1 MPAPRP
7 PGDLSRIDF
16 AELTRLAAGGR
27 PPVEKWDP
35 AHCGHSAMR
44 IARDGSWHHEGRPI
58 ARPALVSL
66 FASILRREP
75 DGSYVLVTPVEK
87 LTIDV
92 EDCPFAAVEVKS
104 EGRGEKRRLGF
115 RLNSGE
121 IVIAGPEHRLSVDPG
136 EAGPLPRLEVRRGL
150 DARIAR
156 PVYYELV
163 ALALDEAEDP
173 PGLWSDGAFFPLDE
187 SE

>member
-27 PPVEKWDP
+27 PPVETWDP
-35 AHCGHSAMR
+35 PHCGHSFMR

-75 DGSYVLVTPVEK
+75 DGRFVLVTPVEK
-87 LTIDV
+87 LDIDV
-92 EDCPFAAVEVKS
+92 EDCPFVAVEVKS
-104 EGRGEKRRLGF
+104 EGKGEDRRLAF

-121 IVIAGPEHRLSVDPG
+121 IVIAGPDHTLAVDSG
-136 EAGPLPRLEVRRGL
+136 ETGPLPRLEVRGGL
-150 DARIAR
+150 EARIAR

-163 ALALDEAEDP
+163 ALALNEGADP
-173 PGLWSDGAFFPLDE
+173 PGLWSDGRFFALAE
-187 SE
+187 EE